1 MTFVIEYAHPRLPY
15 VRRYCPRLNRW
26 DSVTTMPTQRSG
38 FGACVIDGL
47 LYVVGGMDAQSKLSS
62 VDCYNPQTNTW
73 SSLVE
78 MSVMRSG
85 LDIGVAPG
93 VFL

>member
-1 MTFVIEYAHPRLPY
+1 
-15 VRRYCPRLNRW
+15 
-26 DSVTTMPTQRSG
+26 
-38 FGACVIDGL
+38 
-47 LYVVGGMDAQSKLSS
+47 MDAQSKLNT
-62 VDCYNPQTNTW
+62 VDCYNPETNTW
-73 SSLVE
+73 STLAE